1 MIDNFIKLIKLIFF
15 ILLLF
20 KLPIILFEKITYI
33 SAISS
38 RKKLYI

>member
-20 KLPIILFEKITYI
+20 KLPIILFEKSTYI